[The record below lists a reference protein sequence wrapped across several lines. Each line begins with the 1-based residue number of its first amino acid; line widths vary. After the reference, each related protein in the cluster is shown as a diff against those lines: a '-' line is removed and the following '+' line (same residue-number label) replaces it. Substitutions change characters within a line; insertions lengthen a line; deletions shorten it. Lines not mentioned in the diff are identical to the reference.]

1 MGWCPGEPPIGRPS
15 TLAVSDLETS
25 SSRGGAKA
33 QTLRCDFEGLRARS
47 HWPYQSISLPGR
59 WDPQIVM
66 DCQWSP
72 GLARWVLLESLCPAQ
87 LLYRTG
93 STLTIEYRTFV

>member
-25 SSRGGAKA
+25 SSRGGPKPRLFDATSRVCEPVA
-33 QTLRCDFEGLRARS
+33 IG
-47 HWPYQSISLPGR
+47 PISLSGR

-93 STLTIEYRTFV
+93 STPTIEYRTFV